1 MCDNMNI
8 VRIVFV
14 VDKKQKSKSNFVIP
28 KYRLLIEI
36 LTAGLSPAELTNR
49 TQKNKMETKMEMNP
63 LKVFG
68 IAFNDTCRPANEQYR
83 TEKIYHQCKY

>member
-14 VDKKQKSKSNFVIP
+14 VDKKQKSKSNFLIS

-49 TQKNKMETKMEMNP
+49 TQMNKMETKMEMNP
-63 LKVFG
+63 LKAFG
-68 IAFNDTCRPANEQYR
+68 IVF
-83 TEKIYHQCKY
+83 